1 MFQRLTSLF
10 FSDSSTP
17 EDLEEPKAF
26 ISKEE
31 EEDGWL
37 IIDLPDSYASASSKE
52 WRVGEAD
59 SVCGSCH
66 HHESLPP
73 TSSSPHSLSDCVSR
87 SMPSQP
93 DPCLMDESWF
103 VTPPPCFTAEGPDPV
118 SMESNPME
126 DLLIEHPSMSVYVTS
141 STIVVEAQ
149 NPEEH
154 IIPDGEVP
162 ERRLQR
168 HVSHHST
175 SLTTKAAIL
184 EKVNQVRRI
193 QRAKQLAEKHNLSQK
208 VMQRQNRTREC
219 RPRRAKH
226 QGSFV
231 YQPCQRQYN
240 Y

>member
-1 MFQRLTSLF
+1 MFQRFTSLF

-17 EDLEEPKAF
+17 EDFEEPKPF
-26 ISKEE
+26 VSKEE

-37 IIDLPDSYASASSKE
+37 IIDLP
-52 WRVGEAD
+52 
-59 SVCGSCH
+59 
-66 HHESLPP
+66 
-73 TSSSPHSLSDCVSR
+73 
-87 SMPSQP
+87 
-93 DPCLMDESWF
+93 
-103 VTPPPCFTAEGPDPV
+103 GPNPV

-141 STIVVEAQ
+141 SSIVVESE
-149 NPEEH
+149 NLEEH
-154 IIPDGEVP
+154 IHESEVP

-168 HVSHHST
+168 HAPHHST
-175 SLTTKAAIL
+175 SLSTKAAIL

-193 QRAKQLAEKHNLSQK
+193 QRAKQLVEKHKLSQK

>member
-17 EDLEEPKAF
+17 EDLEEPKPF
-26 ISKEE
+26 VSEEE

-52 WRVGEAD
+52 RWV
-59 SVCGSCH
+59 
-66 HHESLPP
+66 
-73 TSSSPHSLSDCVSR
+73 
-87 SMPSQP
+87 
-93 DPCLMDESWF
+93 
-103 VTPPPCFTAEGPDPV
+103 EGPDPV

-141 STIVVEAQ
+141 SSIVVES
-149 NPEEH
+149 PEEQ
-154 IIPDGEVP
+154 ISEGELP

-168 HVSHHST
+168 HAPHHST
-175 SLTTKAAIL
+175 SLATKAAIL

-193 QRAKQLAEKHNLSQK
+193 QRAKHLVEKHKFSPK

>member
-1 MFQRLTSLF
+1 MFQRFTSLF
-10 FSDSSTP
+10 FSDSSAP
-17 EDLEEPKAF
+17 EDLELPKPF
-26 ISKEE
+26 VSEEE

-37 IIDLPDSYASASSKE
+37 IIDLP
-52 WRVGEAD
+52 
-59 SVCGSCH
+59 
-66 HHESLPP
+66 
-73 TSSSPHSLSDCVSR
+73 
-87 SMPSQP
+87 
-93 DPCLMDESWF
+93 
-103 VTPPPCFTAEGPDPV
+103 EGPNPV

-141 STIVVEAQ
+141 TSIVVERE

-154 IIPDGEVP
+154 IGDGEVT

-168 HVSHHST
+168 HAPHHSN
-175 SLTTKAAIL
+175 SLATKAAIL
-184 EKVNQVRRI
+184 EKVNQMRRI
-193 QRAKQLAEKHNLSQK
+193 QRAKHLAEKHKFSQK

>member
-17 EDLEEPKAF
+17 EDLEEPKPF
-26 ISKEE
+26 VSEEE

-37 IIDLPDSYASASSKE
+37 IIDLP
-52 WRVGEAD
+52 
-59 SVCGSCH
+59 
-66 HHESLPP
+66 
-73 TSSSPHSLSDCVSR
+73 
-87 SMPSQP
+87 
-93 DPCLMDESWF
+93 
-103 VTPPPCFTAEGPDPV
+103 GPDPV

-141 STIVVEAQ
+141 SSIVVES
-149 NPEEH
+149 PEEQ
-154 IIPDGEVP
+154 ISEGELP

-168 HVSHHST
+168 HAPHHST
-175 SLTTKAAIL
+175 SLATKAAIL

-193 QRAKQLAEKHNLSQK
+193 QRAKHLVEKHKFSPK

>member
-1 MFQRLTSLF
+1 MFQRFTSLF
-10 FSDSSTP
+10 FSDSSVP
-17 EDLEEPKAF
+17 EDLELPKPFVAE
-26 ISKEE
+26 EE

-37 IIDLPDSYASASSKE
+37 IIDLP
-52 WRVGEAD
+52 
-59 SVCGSCH
+59 
-66 HHESLPP
+66 
-73 TSSSPHSLSDCVSR
+73 
-87 SMPSQP
+87 
-93 DPCLMDESWF
+93 
-103 VTPPPCFTAEGPDPV
+103 EGPDPV

-141 STIVVEAQ
+141 TSIVVERET
-149 NPEEH
+149 PEEH
-154 IIPDGEVP
+154 MGDGEVP
-162 ERRLQR
+162 ERHLQR
-168 HVSHHST
+168 HAPHHSN
-175 SLTTKAAIL
+175 SLATKAAIL

-193 QRAKQLAEKHNLSQK
+193 QRAKHLAEKHKFSPK

>member
-10 FSDSSTP
+10 FSDSSAP
-17 EDLEEPKAF
+17 EDLEEPKPF
-26 ISKEE
+26 VSKEE

-37 IIDLPDSYASASSKE
+37 IIDLP
-52 WRVGEAD
+52 
-59 SVCGSCH
+59 
-66 HHESLPP
+66 
-73 TSSSPHSLSDCVSR
+73 
-87 SMPSQP
+87 
-93 DPCLMDESWF
+93 
-103 VTPPPCFTAEGPDPV
+103 EGPDPV

-141 STIVVEAQ
+141 SSIIVERE

-154 IIPDGEVP
+154 IPEGEVP

-168 HVSHHST
+168 HAPHHST
-175 SLTTKAAIL
+175 SLATKAAIL

-193 QRAKQLAEKHNLSQK
+193 QRAKQLSEKHKFSQK

-219 RPRRAKH
+219 CPRRAKH

>member
-10 FSDSSTP
+10 FSDSSAP
-17 EDLEEPKAF
+17 EDLEEPKPF

-31 EEDGWL
+31 EEDDWL
-37 IIDLPDSYASASSKE
+37 IIDITDSYASASSKE
-52 WRVGEAD
+52 WRVEC
-59 SVCGSCH
+59 S
-66 HHESLPP
+66 
-73 TSSSPHSLSDCVSR
+73 
-87 SMPSQP
+87 
-93 DPCLMDESWF
+93 
-103 VTPPPCFTAEGPDPV
+103 DPV

-141 STIVVEAQ
+141 STIVVETQ
-149 NPEEH
+149 TPEEH
-154 IIPDGEVP
+154 INRDGEEP

-168 HVSHHST
+168 HAPHHST
-175 SLTTKAAIL
+175 SLATKAAIL
-184 EKVNQVRRI
+184 EKVSQVHRI
-193 QRAKQLAEKHNLSQK
+193 QRAKQLAEKHNFSQK

-231 YQPCQRQYN
+231 YQPSQRQYN

>member
-1 MFQRLTSLF
+1 MFQRFTSLF

-17 EDLEEPKAF
+17 EDFEEPKPF
-26 ISKEE
+26 VSKEE

-37 IIDLPDSYASASSKE
+37 IIDLP
-52 WRVGEAD
+52 
-59 SVCGSCH
+59 
-66 HHESLPP
+66 
-73 TSSSPHSLSDCVSR
+73 
-87 SMPSQP
+87 
-93 DPCLMDESWF
+93 
-103 VTPPPCFTAEGPDPV
+103 EGPNPV

-141 STIVVEAQ
+141 SSIVVESE
-149 NPEEH
+149 NLEEH
-154 IIPDGEVP
+154 IHESEVP

-168 HVSHHST
+168 HAPHHST
-175 SLTTKAAIL
+175 SLSTKAAIL

-193 QRAKQLAEKHNLSQK
+193 QRAKQLVEKHKLSQK